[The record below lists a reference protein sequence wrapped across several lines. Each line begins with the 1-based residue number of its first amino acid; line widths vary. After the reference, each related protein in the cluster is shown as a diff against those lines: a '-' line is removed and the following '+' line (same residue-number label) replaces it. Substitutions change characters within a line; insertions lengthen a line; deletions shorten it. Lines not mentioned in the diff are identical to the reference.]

1 MRIVHSTFVVL
12 LLALAGCAGDAEP
25 TTPAPSDNIVR
36 QPYQPLTDD
45 EVAGYKQDLAG
56 MFDKSTA
63 TARLDSAP
71 IGTVADVSGHTNV
84 ALVKYDAEG
93 NMITDCVHDE
103 QEALNFLGT
112 AQASANRLEVK

>member
-36 QPYQPLTDD
+36 QPYQPLTDG

-63 TARLDSAP
+63 TARLDQAP
-71 IGTVADVSGHTNV
+71 INVVDVSGHTNV

-93 NMITDCVHDE
+93 NMVTDCVHDE
-103 QEALNFLGT
+103 QEALNFLGS
-112 AQASANRLEVK
+112 AQASADRLEVK